1 LPRLLEIRA
10 AMTGA
15 LTLAAVLTACTW
27 VEPPTESHASQSQ
40 WRALSRQLASPW
52 PRIQR
57 RDGSLPDVLRGGRNA
72 RYGNGIAGL
81 GLLQAGLRGHD
92 RRMVRA
98 GLRAVSVQ
106 TRRLRDPAGLQ
117 EFRVWAVA
125 EAYSLARNRLGH
137 WPSAR
142 RASRHWA
149 RWLRHARIWW
159 LRMPGYENKVLVE
172 AVATLELLRTGLH
185 SRIKGA
191 ALGRARGTAWKLVL
205 RLINRRIPAM
215 VRRRWFLLSD
225 PGPNPP
231 AYHAL
236 SYAMYARAVRLLGPR
251 ASRRA
256 HAVLR
261 KLAWTTE
268 RMTAPSGDVAYWG
281 RSQGMVWTLSSAA
294 YGLAATARERG
305 LSRAARRRYRAVAD
319 RLLTRLG
326 SYGSGPRG
334 EWIVPAIRQDPSA
347 RAALDHYAHAP
358 EYTGLALVYLNWAVP
373 LMPRRSTA
381 GAIPADGPLRT
392 VIGQGR
398 ARFAVVRQ
406 GDLWYAVRERGTGSF
421 RYDFGLIA
429 AKRRDAGTWRDILPL
444 RPPSHSSTGPVLRL
458 GKRHGHAVGTSM
470 RVTPEG
476 RVLIRGGFR
485 SRHRW
490 LRRGVQFVVEP
501 TSCGPQLL
509 LSARPGDRYNFTA
522 FFRQGEHRS
531 GTNYRAVGDQVVSF
545 SEPLT
550 SVRFT
555 RSRPSPSD
563 AHLTRA
569 RFSLRASTSG
579 FVAFSMC

>member
-1 LPRLLEIRA
+1 LPRLREIRA
-10 AMTGA
+10 ALTVA
-15 LTLAAVLTACTW
+15 LALSLWTWAA
-27 VEPPTESHASQSQ
+27 PPDEAHASRSE

-52 PRIQR
+52 VRIQR
-57 RDGSLPDVLRGGRNA
+57 SDGSLPDVLRGGRNA

-81 GLLQAGLRGHD
+81 GLLQAGIRGHN
-92 RRMVRA
+92 RRMVHA

-106 TRRLRDPAGLQ
+106 TRRLRDPTGLQ

-125 EAYSLARNRLGH
+125 EAYSLARRRLGH

-142 RASRHWA
+142 RAARHWA
-149 RWLRHARIWW
+149 AWLRHARIWW

-185 SRIKGA
+185 SKVKGS
-191 ALGRARGTAWKLVL
+191 ALRGRRRAWRLVL

-215 VRRRWFLLSD
+215 IRRRGWLLSD

-251 ASRRA
+251 ASGRA

-261 KLAWTTE
+261 RLAWTTE
-268 RMTAPSGDVAYWG
+268 RMVAPNGDLAYWG
-281 RSQGMVWTLSSAA
+281 RSQGMAWTLSSAA
-294 YGLAATARERG
+294 YGLAATN
-305 LSRAARRRYRAVAD
+305 SHRYHALAE
-319 RLLTRLG
+319 RLLGRLRE
-326 SYGSGPRG
+326 YGSGPRG
-334 EWIVPAIRQDPSA
+334 EWIVPAIRQDRSA

-358 EYTGLALVYLNWAVP
+358 EYTGLTLVYLNWAIP
-373 LMPRRSTA
+373 LLPRSSGA
-381 GAIPADGPLRT
+381 GEIPADRPLRA

-398 ARFAVVRQ
+398 ARFATVRQ
-406 GDLWYAVRERGTGSF
+406 GDTWYAVRERGTGGF

-429 AKRRDAGTWRDILPL
+429 AKRLEGGAWHDILPL

-458 GKRHGHAVGTSM
+458 GKRHAHAVGTSM
-470 RVTPEG
+470 RVTPDG

-485 SRHRW
+485 SGRRW
-490 LRRGVQFVVEP
+490 VRRRVQFVVEP
-501 TSCGPQLL
+501 TSCGVELL
-509 LSARPGDRYNFTA
+509 VSARAGDRYNYTA
-522 FFRQGEHRS
+522 FFRQGERRS
-531 GTNYRAVGDQVVSF
+531 GTNFVAVGDQEVSF

-569 RFSLRASTSG
+569 RFSLRASKPG
-579 FVAFSMC
+579 PVAFSMC